1 MGARRDQVDRRR
13 QDRRYRSPD
22 PQAHGDSG
30 RRVSG
35 RDWRPTPVAAGG
47 ESNVKEKL
55 LQGYQANSKTFKAH
69 LDGYNYL
76 PFFKG
81 EVQNVPREEY
91 FYSTRAVT

>member
-1 MGARRDQVDRRR
+1 M
-13 QDRRYRSPD
+13 P
-22 PQAHGDSG
+22 P
-30 RRVSG
+30 
-35 RDWRPTPVAAGG
+35 PVAAGG

-81 EVQNVPREEY
+81 EVQNVPR
-91 FYSTRAVT
+91 